1 MRKTSLI
8 LIFVCIIGNA
18 TTLFSQQSG
27 NKQNSSQQGHGGEM
41 TQPQMNPENMA
52 GILIYD
58 SDEVINKVNLKN
70 APQQTLIIKAISK
83 YNNKINEIKTFNF
96 ETFTKVKTFLDKK
109 RNEAMLNRDNIAM
122 KEARIQANEM
132 LLPIREKVQEQ
143 QALINT
149 IFEKELSPKQYNTW
163 LKYQEKKH
171 NELKPKIPENMQMQG
186 SGQRSKGR
194 GQKQGMGRGGY

>member
-1 MRKTSLI
+1 MKKISLI
-8 LIFVCIIGNA
+8 LIFVCIIGNSSI
-18 TTLFSQQSG
+18 LFSQQSG

-41 TQPQMNPENMA
+41 IQPQINPENMA
-52 GILIYD
+52 GILMYD
-58 SDEVINKVNLKN
+58 SDEVTKKLNVKN
-70 APQQTLIIKAISK
+70 TQQQTLIVKTISK
-83 YNNKINEIKTFNF
+83 HNNKINEIKTFNF

-109 RNEAMLNRDNIAM
+109 KNEAMANRDNIAM
-122 KEARIQANEM
+122 KEAKIQANEM

-171 NELKPKIPENMQMQG
+171 NELNPKTLENSQMQG
-186 SGQRSKGR
+186 SGQRSKGS
-194 GQKQGMGRGGY
+194 GQKQGVGISGY